1 MAKPLIYI
9 QVDVAPYME
18 RVNNMTQVTVTR
30 ALTRARIIKDK
41 LDSMPSELASLPFG
55 HVRKSEGQTV
65 LKQKEEAIQ
74 AHFDKLQS
82 LQAEYVKIKSAIAK
96 FNNAHTVLVS
106 GKEYTITEVLALKS
120 LLTAMQA
127 HNVKLWAVLRS
138 QDDEKDFLEQSI
150 DKVTEERVLQAL
162 GSSASIA
169 DKAAL
174 TTNKRKDVA
183 EEYAYYIPGHEL
195 IPKKYQ
201 SEKETIQELVE
212 EIDYTLSEVNAQ
224 NTIEV

>member
-1 MAKPLIYI
+1 M
-9 QVDVAPYME
+9 
-18 RVNNMTQVTVTR
+18 
-30 ALTRARIIKDK
+30 
-41 LDSMPSELASLPFG
+41 
-55 HVRKSEGQTV
+55 
-65 LKQKEEAIQ
+65 
-74 AHFDKLQS
+74 
-82 LQAEYVKIKSAIAK
+82 
-96 FNNAHTVLVS
+96 VS

-120 LLTAMQA
+120 LLTAMQD

-138 QDDEKDFLEQSI
+138 QNEEKDFLEQSI

-195 IPKKYQ
+195 IPTKYQ